1 MHNIVSHTGEEK
13 PALTDLLPII
23 PKYAARWREIGKE
36 LELKHYHLEII
47 DLDNAYHPYR
57 TTQCFRCVLEQWL
70 KEISS
75 PTWGKLDDAIQGIIL
90 LSSYI
95 ANTVGSGLRGTVVNA
110 YYFKV
115 ASSKFHIVYIHMM
128 CIS

>member
-1 MHNIVSHTGEEK
+1 MYNYVSHTGK
-13 PALTDLLPII
+13 DIPVLKDLLLII
-23 PKYAARWREIGKE
+23 PQYAAYWREIGKE

-75 PTWGKLDDAIQGIIL
+75 PTWGKLDDAIKGI
-90 LSSYI
+90 
-95 ANTVGSGLRGTVVNA
+95 
-110 YYFKV
+110 YYQTTYV
-115 ASSKFHIVYIHMM
+115 AKL
-128 CIS
+128 